1 MVTSSNVPLPA
12 IFEIGIFVARYQRY
26 HEAIITCPFPP
37 QCPPFSQRSTS
48 TNQMKSTLQTLLLCW
63 NHFRGET
70 ICVPIRNSY
79 CSPLW
84 WGCDCGCWHQQ
95 WEDPMCASWT
105 TFWVNGR
112 AARKVRFWGGPNV
125 CIKVIG
131 LFSSLR
137 SRLVPVRRLGNVWG
151 GRESILLLE

>member
-1 MVTSSNVPLPA
+1 MITSSNVPLPA
-12 IFEIGIFVARYQRY
+12 ILEIGNFVARYQRY

-48 TNQMKSTLQTLLLCW
+48 TNQMKSTLQTFSCW

-70 ICVPIRNSY
+70 ICVPIRNR
-79 CSPLW
+79 CRSPSW
-84 WGCDCGCWHQQ
+84 RGCDCGCWHRQ

-137 SRLVPVRRLGNVWG
+137 LRLVPVRGLGNAWG
-151 GRESILLLE
+151 EYYY